1 MITTKNM
8 IDHRLSEQ
16 VQFFLVFI
24 HVIPGAWSISKC
36 CPNSIRISSWLRRNS
51 HCGERRSRRGVLY
64 PYIRS
69 GTISCHVTAFFYIES
84 VPGCIFST
92 QTRSA
97 DISSK
102 INCWEWLVESET
114 KTSAVTWQHA
124 NYHSWNSVD
133 VQCFPG
139 FTRIKLSNAAH
150 WYMWNITDILPDE
163 SCVDMTKP

>member
-1 MITTKNM
+1 M
-8 IDHRLSEQ
+8 LSEQ
-16 VQFFLVFI
+16 VWFFFFFLVFI
-24 HVIPGAWSISKC
+24 HVIPWAWSISKC

-51 HCGERRSRRGVLY
+51 HCGERRSHRVLY

-69 GTISCHVTAFFYIES
+69 GTICCHMTAFYIES

-102 INCWEWLVESET
+102 INCWEWLVESKT

-124 NYHSWNSVD
+124 NYHSWNSVE
-133 VQCFPG
+133 VQCFQG
-139 FTRIKLSNAAH
+139 FRRIKLSIAAD
-150 WYMWNITDILPDE
+150 WYMWNITDILPDVF
-163 SCVDMTKP
+163 CVDMT